1 MLCCVVLGSHFVYSG
16 VRGKGYATVECW
28 SGQVGIVVNKK
39 TIAAQGGGL
48 ASVRVGG
55 GGQLSYRAPGIEILK
70 EKELVAPKY

>member
-1 MLCCVVLGSHFVYSG
+1 MLGRASGHCC
-16 VRGKGYATVECW
+16 
-28 SGQVGIVVNKK
+28 QQQK
-39 TIAAQGGGL
+39 TITAQGGGL